1 MQMIINRKYLIY
13 LDIFTNFTWYFGLIV
28 YQAYIVS
35 GKIGGSIMKGDK
47 EVILQLNA
55 ILKNELTAINQ
66 YFLHARMLKD
76 WGLLR
81 LADKVYHES
90 IGEMKHADML
100 IERLLTIDALPN
112 LQDLGKLGIGEDVPE
127 MLASDLKSES
137 TNQSCLKKAISI
149 CEEAKDF
156 VSREIFENI
165 LEDTE
170 EHIDWIETQQSLI
183 EKTGLQNYLQE
194 QMFEGSSAS

>member
-1 MQMIINRKYLIY
+1 MLGNQ
-13 LDIFTNFTWYFGLIV
+13 
-28 YQAYIVS
+28 
-35 GKIGGSIMKGDK
+35 
-47 EVILQLNA
+47 EVISELNG

-90 IGEMKHADML
+90 IGEMKHADLL
-100 IERLLTIDALPN
+100 IERILMIDALPN

-127 MLASDLKSES
+127 VFTSDLKSET
-137 TNQSCLKKAISI
+137 TNQRDLKKAIGV
-149 CEEAKDF
+149 CEENKDF
-156 VSREIFENI
+156 VSREIFQNI

-170 EHIDWIETQQSLI
+170 EHIDCIETQQSLI

-194 QMFEGSSAS
+194 QMFESSSE